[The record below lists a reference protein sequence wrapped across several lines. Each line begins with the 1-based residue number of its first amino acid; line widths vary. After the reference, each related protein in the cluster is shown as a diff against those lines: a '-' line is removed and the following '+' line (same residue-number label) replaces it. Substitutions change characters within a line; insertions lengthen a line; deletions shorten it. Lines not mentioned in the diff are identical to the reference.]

1 MNRIEGCGL
10 SGVGTRMSDDYIEAV
25 GISDVRF
32 ARKGEFVTRTITGEV
47 VIVPVRGQIGDLD
60 AIYHFNEVG
69 GFIWNLFDGRT
80 SVHDIAQAVR
90 EEFDGAPEDPERDML
105 EFVGV
110 LQSAGIIEPSV
121 SKDS

>member
-1 MNRIEGCGL
+1 
-10 SGVGTRMSDDYIEAV
+10 MSDDYIEAV